1 MIDATKCEFAVT
13 YATRYAAMQIKMGKT
28 KLITIII
35 NDEITKELS
44 NLTTLSLNFQKI
56 GVTRSLR

>member
-1 MIDATKCEFAVT
+1 MIDATECEFAVT

-28 KLITIII
+28 KLIT
-35 NDEITKELS
+35 NNHEITKELS

-56 GVTRSLR
+56 GVTQSLR